1 MITNKKLDKDMIE
14 VNFGSSKRWVKPLT
28 SKESVRILGVWINLD
43 LKTNYIFNQ
52 CKEIIS
58 KYNKTIN
65 FKQVTD
71 LQMKY
76 IYNHVIIP
84 RLDYKAQ
91 LLVWTNS
98 QVEKLN
104 CICRYMFKRKASLP
118 LTIPNSII
126 HSSMGYAIKDINT
139 IQAQRQLSRVY
150 NQVTAKGIMRD
161 IFEADYLQVKHC
173 LLARILA
180 LLYDNMLTIRSS
192 GIKVNQIEGGSLP
205 IVEIFTHK
213 EIFNKGISKG
223 LKGKNVYFASQLMSS
238 DGMRLLRYK
247 DLKHRIKINT
257 QGRIPSWFK
266 FVENKLIE
274 EPVKSKKVKNNYQLG
289 YSLYNEEM
297 NIDKLKTKNWIT
309 TFHNQI
315 GKPIIGRVLD
325 KPKEDQLWVEH
336 WIQELEDDQLSP
348 SVQLP
353 IIKKCGGCEIKTNQ
367 IRNRRSN
374 AKIRCVMNIRA
385 ENCIKINANSIQND
399 RYIADIAIYEAL
411 AQAECKYYGKM
422 SVDACTIERVN
433 SLLRYIHPSEYR
445 NELLEI
451 ANNLK
456 QALVKIKA
464 NLAY

>member
-1 MITNKKLDKDMIE
+1 MRYEIEHCFKSNVQSDQSEKLKINISSQSYMDDVTWITKSKAQLEQILKIADEFNIMNNIQTNYDKFEMITNKKLDKDMIE
-14 VNFGSSKRWVKPLT
+14 VNFGSSKRLVKPL
-28 SKESVRILGVWINLD
+28 
-43 LKTNYIFNQ
+43 
-52 CKEIIS
+52 IS
-58 KYNKTIN
+58 KRLYRNTTRQLTSNK
-65 FKQVTD
+65 
-71 LQMKY
+71 
-76 IYNHVIIP
+76 
-84 RLDYKAQ
+84 
-91 LLVWTNS
+91 
-98 QVEKLN
+98 
-104 CICRYMFKRKASLP
+104 YMFKRKASLP

-161 IFEADYLQVKHC
+161 IFEADS
-173 LLARILA
+173 RILA

-353 IIKKCGGCEIKTNQ
+353 IIKKCGGWQRIVLKLMQ
-367 IRNRRSN
+367 I
-374 AKIRCVMNIRA
+374 
-385 ENCIKINANSIQND
+385 Q
-399 RYIADIAIYEAL
+399 
-411 AQAECKYYGKM
+411 
-422 SVDACTIERVN
+422 
-433 SLLRYIHPSEYR
+433 YR
-445 NELLEI
+445 MI
-451 ANNLK
+451 
-456 QALVKIKA
+456 VI
-464 NLAY
+464 